1 MKNIEMTAVFEPC
14 KEGGFIAY
22 VQEIQGI
29 NTQGETIEEAKE
41 NLADAVNLVFEE
53 MRATVRKGI
62 TKKMITQTMS
72 FSFWWKETS
81 WSNTSKRTAAPL
93 SVKGA
98 AIHFTEISKM
108 ARRQPFPDT
117 PISRRTYAVR
127 YAKTLVFQIF

>member
-53 MRATVRKGI
+53 MRATVRKGR
-62 TKKMITQTMS
+62 TNKMITQTMS
-72 FSFWWKETS
+72 FSF
-81 WSNTSKRTAAPL
+81 
-93 SVKGA
+93 
-98 AIHFTEISKM
+98 
-108 ARRQPFPDT
+108 
-117 PISRRTYAVR
+117 
-127 YAKTLVFQIF
+127 

>member
-53 MRATVRKGI
+53 MRATVRKDR

-72 FSFWWKETS
+72 FSF
-81 WSNTSKRTAAPL
+81 
-93 SVKGA
+93 
-98 AIHFTEISKM
+98 
-108 ARRQPFPDT
+108 
-117 PISRRTYAVR
+117 
-127 YAKTLVFQIF
+127 

>member
-53 MRATVRKGI
+53 MRATVSKGR

-72 FSFWWKETS
+72 FSF
-81 WSNTSKRTAAPL
+81 
-93 SVKGA
+93 
-98 AIHFTEISKM
+98 
-108 ARRQPFPDT
+108 
-117 PISRRTYAVR
+117 
-127 YAKTLVFQIF
+127 